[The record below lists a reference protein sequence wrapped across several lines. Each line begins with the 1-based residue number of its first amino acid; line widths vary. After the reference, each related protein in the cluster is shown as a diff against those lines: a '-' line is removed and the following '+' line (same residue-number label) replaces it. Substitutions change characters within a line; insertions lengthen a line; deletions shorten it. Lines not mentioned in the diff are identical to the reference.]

1 MRPKIRPPF
10 SWLGSHVYGAMF
22 CYVCLSFVLGYNWM
36 IFLNPHWFAMF
47 ISFFILGNWEVQL
60 HFSSRYWWNHQF
72 LQLWRFWDSTY
83 GEGLVPWSLFNRL
96 ASARPTCHA
105 APQRG
110 VVRPAPDVEEPCAIG
125 LVKGKIF
132 AGNHGLLPWKI
143 LGVSCTLWLWLPD
156 RHGIDG
162 P

>member
-1 MRPKIRPPF
+1 MRPKSRPPF
-10 SWLGSHVYGAMF
+10 PWLDSHVYGAMF

-47 ISFFILGNWEVQL
+47 ISLFILGNWEVQL

-72 LQLWRFWDSTY
+72 LQPLWRFWDSTY
-83 GEGLVPWSLFNRL
+83 GEGFLFNRL

-110 VVRPAPDVEEPCAIG
+110 VVRPAPDVQEPWFIG
-125 LVKGKIF
+125 LAKGKSSPETMVCCHEKYWGFPVPSGYDSQF
-132 AGNHGLLPWKI
+132 AM
-143 LGVSCTLWLWLPD
+143 V
-156 RHGIDG
+156 
-162 P
+162 